1 MSSTN
6 KTDNHDKT
14 EILLKVALNTITL
27 TITPRGEHAKH
38 YTTDVV
44 ESPKTSYFTTE
55 VIDEI
60 DLSSSY
66 NRKPYFNISIAVK

>member
-1 MSSTN
+1 VLSGEAANTN
-6 KTDNHDKT
+6 FIVFGLTRPGL
-14 EILLKVALNTITL
+14 EPTIYCT
-27 TITPRGEHAKH
+27 RGEHAKH